1 MVDAA
6 KFYYP
11 YLPVSLIL
19 KDKYESLKKLKN
31 IKIPILVMHG
41 KKDRIVPFKMGKIIF
56 ERANEPK
63 YSYFPEDDDHMMEYN
78 ENLLKIL
85 NKFFKSI

>member
-1 MVDAA
+1 
-6 KFYYP
+6 
-11 YLPVSLIL
+11 
-19 KDKYESLKKLKN
+19 
-31 IKIPILVMHG
+31 MHG